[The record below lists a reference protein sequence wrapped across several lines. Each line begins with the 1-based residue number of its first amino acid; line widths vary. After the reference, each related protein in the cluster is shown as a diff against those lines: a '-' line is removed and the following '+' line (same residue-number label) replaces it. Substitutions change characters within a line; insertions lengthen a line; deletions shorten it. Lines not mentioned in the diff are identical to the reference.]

1 MRFSHFLRTF
11 VLMNQRIQELS
22 ILIPTYNSQCVDLV
36 KRLLQLC
43 QNTELTFEIIVA
55 DDGSEDTSA
64 NESIN
69 LLPHCTYI
77 VKDKNEG
84 SAATRNFLA
93 RQSHHEWL
101 LFLDSDISIM
111 QEDFIKRYLSCN
123 YHSDLINGGIN
134 VDGCHPDNIR
144 WRYEKDAELCHNAI
158 SRQKQGYKEF
168 RTTNFMIRRDVMLRI
183 PFDERFTASGYED
196 VFYGKQLEQANV
208 SILHIDNP
216 VTMTS
221 FEDNETF
228 MKKTERNLRTLYR
241 FRNELQDYSGIITW
255 SSRLIP
261 SCFWRFIFRHMQKRL
276 RQHLCSQEPNLF
288 IFNLYRLGY
297 FLSIKE

>member
-1 MRFSHFLRTF
+1 
-11 VLMNQRIQELS
+11 MNQRIQELS
-22 ILIPTYNSQCVDLV
+22 ILIPAYNSSCIDQVE
-36 KRLLQLC
+36 RLLQLC

-55 DDGSEDTSA
+55 DDGSEDTSK
-64 NESIN
+64 NQPIN
-69 LLPHCTYI
+69 LLPHCIYI

-93 RQSHHEWL
+93 RQSHYEWL

-111 QEDFIKRYLSCN
+111 HDDFINRYLSCN
-123 YHSDLINGGIN
+123 HHSDLINGGVN
-134 VDGCHPDNIR
+134 VNGYHPDNIR
-144 WRYEKDAELCHNAI
+144 WKYEKNAELSHKAI
-158 SRQKQGYKEF
+158 SRQKQCYKEF

-208 SILHIDNP
+208 PILHIDNP

-228 MKKTERNLRTLYR
+228 MKKTERNLRTLYS
-241 FRNELQDYSGIITW
+241 FRKELQGYSSIITW

-261 SCFWRFIFRHMQKRL
+261 SCLWHFIFRHIQERL
-276 RQHLCSQEPNLF
+276 RRHLCSKSPSLF
-288 IFNLYRLGY
+288 IYNLYRLGY
-297 FLSIKE
+297 FLNIKE